1 MKDSLPK
8 AAKHTIAHDMKDS
21 LPKAAEHTIAHDMK
35 DPPIPN
41 QSKRLGNT

>member
-21 LPKAAEHTIAHDMK
+21 LPSAAEHNIANDMK
-35 DPPIPN
+35 D
-41 QSKRLGNT
+41 SSVFT